1 MHLLTDAAASGP
13 RGYSEHLRVPDLSVG
28 SVVLAA
34 GAVDGQQ
41 PHTEDEVY
49 VILEG
54 RSRFTAGDAT
64 RDVGPGDTLFVAATV
79 PHRFHDIIETL
90 RVIVVFGPAEGS
102 RAPPADRAARRSAG
116 LATWRP
122 ARFER
127 QPDARTRLTRS
138 ANASARSALVP
149 SSSWRNRT

>member
-49 VILEG
+49 VVLSGRARLWTPDLTVDVSAGSVAFVPALE
-54 RSRFTAGDAT
+54 
-64 RDVGPGDTLFVAATV
+64 
-79 PHRFHDIIETL
+79 PHRFVDVTQDLHVL
-90 RVIVVFGPAEGS
+90 VVFGPAERS
-102 RAPPADRAARRSAG
+102 RA
-116 LATWRP
+116 
-122 ARFER
+122 
-127 QPDARTRLTRS
+127 
-138 ANASARSALVP
+138 
-149 SSSWRNRT
+149 